1 LILLEFD
8 DEVRLSVVFK
18 NKATILKID
27 SKGFTI
33 LVHICCSVDS
43 HFFLEKLQ
51 KDYPDEKLT
60 GFFYDPNIHPYSE
73 YQLRLLDVKRS
84 CKRLG
89 IDLLEGEYDYEN
101 WLEAVRGLE
110 NEPEKGARC
119 EVCFDKRFSVS
130 AQKAL
135 SLGETKITTTL
146 LVSPLKSQEQLKRVG
161 DEFYEK
167 NGVEFIA
174 VDYRSGGGTQD
185 QSQVTKKEQLYR
197 QDYCG
202 CIFGLTMQRE
212 QQEKLMD
219 EMFSPISNTILP
231 ASIEERLAMYTKR
244 NKLEDAGINYK
255 IIKQK
260 FLNYRQFNL
269 KLTEGKRTSIPA
281 YALSYSTLPRKRAQG
296 KVEFSHKNLH
306 YLNREEIKFI
316 TLEEFNL
323 LAKRD
328 YKDINSLVFNPPNF
342 EEELTTREQLTGSN
356 YDLTPIIVVEHISDK
371 KLTLQLDAKTY
382 EDTKEK
388 LIII

>member
-1 LILLEFD
+1 M
-8 DEVRLSVVFK
+8 
-18 NKATILKID
+18 
-27 SKGFTI
+27 

-73 YQLRLLDVKRS
+73 YQLRLLDVERS
-84 CKRLG
+84 CKKLG
-89 IDLLEGEYDYEN
+89 IEVLEGEYDFEN
-101 WLEAVRGLE
+101 WMQAVRGLE
-110 NEPEKGARC
+110 KEPEKGARC
-119 EVCFDKRFSVS
+119 EVCFDKRFITS
-130 AQKAL
+130 AKKAL
-135 SLGETKITTTL
+135 EIGEDKITTTL

-167 NGVEFIA
+167 HGVEFIA

-185 QSQVTKKEQLYR
+185 QSRVTKEEQLYR

-212 QQEKLMD
+212 QQERLMD
-219 EMFSPISNTILP
+219 EMFSPISNAILP
-231 ASIEERLAMYTKR
+231 ASIEERLEMYKKR
-244 NKLEDAGINYK
+244 NQLEDEEVNYK

-260 FLNYRQFNL
+260 FLNYRQFNF
-269 KLTEGKRTSIPA
+269 KVTEGKKTPLPA

-296 KVEFSHKNLH
+296 RIEYENQGVH
-306 YLNREEIKFI
+306 YFNREEIKFI
-316 TLEEFNL
+316 TLEQFNHL
-323 LAKRD
+323 CKTQ
-328 YKDINSLVFNPPNF
+328 YKNINELIFNPPSF
-342 EEELTTREQLTGSN
+342 DEELEIRTKISQSH
-356 YDLTPIIVVEHISDK
+356 YDLTPIIVLQTMSDK
-371 KLTLQLDAKTY
+371 KLTVELDAKTY